1 MHFVTNKLDV
11 KSFAKCFEAD
21 FNELL
26 ELCGDL
32 IYNTNLEYRI
42 CKIKEEN
49 EIIASLNDKCDSKA
63 FSVSGKNRKSDW
75 LNGWDENL
83 KDFVDSNYNLNAL
96 IPKYINDD
104 RPLRFDGNYIIS
116 KTKYFE
122 QKFSTIFRTWLFTKY
137 FKNIDN
143 IYEFGCGSG
152 VHITLLARLFKN
164 KKYFGLDWVESSQ
177 KILSLIAKNYG
188 WNITAHKFDFFDPD
202 YNFSILPNS
211 GIYTFGALE
220 QIGSD
225 YVKFI
230 DYILQNKPKL
240 CVNIECFNEL
250 YDENNE
256 FDLVAL
262 KYHKQ
267 RNYLNGYLDY
277 LKQLQDKSVINIKK
291 IKRLNFGSL
300 YHEVYS
306 YVIWEII

>member
-1 MHFVTNKLDV
+1 MTKKLDV
-11 KSFAKCFEAD
+11 RSFAKCFEAD
-21 FNELL
+21 FDELF

-32 IYNTNLEYRI
+32 INNTNLEYRI
-42 CKIKEEN
+42 CKKIEKN
-49 EIIASLNDKCDSKA
+49 EIIASINDKCDSGI
-63 FSVSGKNRKSDW
+63 FSVSGKDRKSEW
-75 LNGWDENL
+75 LDGWEENL
-83 KDFVDSNYNLNAL
+83 KGFLDSNYNLNAL
-96 IPKYINDD
+96 IPKYIKDD

-116 KTKYFE
+116 KTNYFE
-122 QKFSTIFRTWLFTKY
+122 QKFSTIFRKWLFTKY
-137 FKNIDN
+137 FNSINN
-143 IYEFGCGSG
+143 IYEFGCGTG
-152 VHITLLARLFKN
+152 IHLALLARLFKN

-177 KILSLIAKNYG
+177 KILSLISKHYG
-188 WNITAHKFDFFDPD
+188 WDITGHKFDFFNPD
-202 YNFSILPNS
+202 YNFDILPNS
-211 GIYTFGALE
+211 GIFTFGALE
-220 QIGSD
+220 QIGNN

-230 DYILQNKPKL
+230 DYILQKKPKL

-291 IKRLNFGSL
+291 IKRLNFGSQ

-306 YVIWEII
+306 YVIWEIV